1 MHKLFGQ
8 YKGLRREVYI
18 LFFGRIVTNLGSM
31 VWPMLTMILNQK
43 MGMPAGDISWLLILA
58 GIILL
63 PAGMIGGK
71 LADRFSKRN
80 IIVICDAVSIIGYIT
95 CACIPLS
102 YISIALMIFSSTFQI
117 MENPAYNALLAD
129 LTKSKDRERAYSL
142 SYLGSNLGLMLAPV
156 IGGFLFK
163 NYLWLAFLLNGL
175 SIASSTVLI
184 FFGIN
189 AHIESVKDDS
199 IYEQADQNGSVSDIF
214 RRHKVLILYAAAVG
228 LYSLIYSQ
236 YGYLMPLDLG
246 RVHGENGAAIYGT
259 VSSLNCV
266 IVVLFTPL
274 WTKVS
279 SKLSDIARIIIAESM
294 ITAGYAVFLL
304 LLGHIPA
311 YYLAITL
318 FTWGEILET
327 ISVGPYETK
336 RIPSTHRGRVNA
348 VISVIQSI
356 MMGLG
361 EIVTGQLYDHYGSV
375 QAWIFIFIM
384 IMVLFVILFIWK
396 TKDYKAYPD
405 LYQEVKENG

>member
-1 MHKLFGQ
+1 MNKLFGQ

-43 MGMPAGDISWLLILA
+43 MGMRAGDISWLLILA

-102 YISIALMIFSSTFQI
+102 YISIALMIFSSTFQT

-184 FFGIN
+184 
-189 AHIESVKDDS
+189 
-199 IYEQADQNGSVSDIF
+199 
-214 RRHKVLILYAAAVG
+214 
-228 LYSLIYSQ
+228 
-236 YGYLMPLDLG
+236 
-246 RVHGENGAAIYGT
+246 
-259 VSSLNCV
+259 
-266 IVVLFTPL
+266 
-274 WTKVS
+274 
-279 SKLSDIARIIIAESM
+279 
-294 ITAGYAVFLL
+294 
-304 LLGHIPA
+304 
-311 YYLAITL
+311 
-318 FTWGEILET
+318 
-327 ISVGPYETK
+327 
-336 RIPSTHRGRVNA
+336 
-348 VISVIQSI
+348 
-356 MMGLG
+356 
-361 EIVTGQLYDHYGSV
+361 
-375 QAWIFIFIM
+375 
-384 IMVLFVILFIWK
+384 
-396 TKDYKAYPD
+396 
-405 LYQEVKENG
+405 

>member
-43 MGMPAGDISWLLILA
+43 MGMPAGDISWLLIFA
-58 GIILL
+58 GMILL

-71 LADRFSKRN
+71 LADHYSKRN
-80 IIVICDAVSIIGYIT
+80 IIVICDAVSIIGFIT

-102 YISIALMIFSSTFQI
+102 YISIALMIFSSTFQT

-129 LTKSKDRERAYSL
+129 LTKSEDRERAYSL

-175 SIASSTVLI
+175 SIACSTVLI
-184 FFGIN
+184 FFGID
-189 AHIESVKDDS
+189 ARVESVKDDS
-199 IYEQADQNGSVSDIF
+199 VYEQADQNISVIDIF
-214 RRHKVLILYAAAVG
+214 RKHKVLILYAAAVG

-274 WTKVS
+274 LTKAS
-279 SKLSDIARIIIAESM
+279 SKLSDIARIILAETL

-311 YYLAITL
+311 YYLAIAL

-336 RIPSTHRGRVNA
+336 RVPSTHRGRVNA
-348 VISVIQSI
+348 VISLIQSI
-356 MMGLG
+356 MMGIG
-361 EIVTGQLYDHYGSV
+361 EIITGQLYDAYGSV
-375 QAWIFIFIM
+375 YAWIFIFITIM
-384 IMVLFVILFIWK
+384 ILFIVLFIWK
-396 TKDYKAYPD
+396 TKDYKSYPD
-405 LYQEVKENG
+405 LYEEVKENG